1 MLRKTIIN
9 GRVQFVVEKP
19 LINNIINKKS
29 YTQYVAPQP
38 IEISPVEET
47 HHTIPTFPLKME
59 KTHTTYNPPSQ
70 NIMSYKY
77 NNIPTIIDL
86 SQYVSRLKPNIT
98 IEPKTEIPYNIFQ
111 TWHTLD
117 LPFYMNE
124 NVELLKSTNDAFNYY
139 IYDDAMCREFIKSY
153 YDDDTLFA
161 FDSLIPGAYKADL
174 WRYCILYVYGGI
186 YLDIKYKC
194 VNDFKLSSL
203 LNKEHYVKDY
213 YDGIYQALLVCL
225 PKNEIL
231 MKCINQIIINV
242 KTKSYLSDPLSIT
255 GPQLMNKYFTI
266 REINN
271 LEMVLKMPHILLNN
285 VPILEVYY
293 EYKNEQKVNQLHP
306 HYSIMWQ
313 NKMVYT

>member
-19 LINNIINKKS
+19 LINNIINKKA
-29 YTQYVAPQP
+29 YTPYVAPKN
-38 IEISPVEET
+38 IEIKPEIPEEN
-47 HHTIPTFPLKME
+47 IPLKME
-59 KTHTTYNPPSQ
+59 QPHPIYNPPSQ
-70 NIMSYKY
+70 NIMNYKY
-77 NNIPTIIDL
+77 NNIPNIIEL
-86 SQYVSRLKPNIT
+86 NHNISHLKPNIT
-98 IEPKTEIPYNIFQ
+98 IEYKTEIPYNIFQ

-124 NVELLKSTNDAFNYY
+124 NAELLKSTNDAFNYY
-139 IYDDAMCREFIKSY
+139 IYDDSMCREFIKSY

-194 VNDFKLSSL
+194 VNDFKLSTL

-225 PKNEIL
+225 PKNKIL
-231 MKCINQIIINV
+231 MNCIHQIIINV

-255 GPQLMNKYFTI
+255 GPQLMNKYFKI
-266 REINN
+266 REIQN

-285 VPILEVYY
+285 VPILEVYS
-293 EYKNEQKVNQLHP
+293 EYKTEQTVNQLHP

-313 NKMVYT
+313 NKMVYA

>member
-29 YTQYVAPQP
+29 YTTYVAPENIYIEP
-38 IEISPVEET
+38 IEIED
-47 HHTIPTFPLKME
+47 TIATFPLKLE
-59 KTHTTYNPPSQ
+59 KPQTVYNPPSQ

-77 NNIPTIIDL
+77 NNIPTITDL
-86 SQYVSRLKPNIT
+86 DYSISHLKENIT
-98 IEPKTEIPYNIFQ
+98 IESKREIPYNIFQ

-117 LPFYMNE
+117 LPFYMHK
-124 NVELLKSTNDAFNYY
+124 NVELLKSTNTEFNYY
-139 IYDDAMCREFIKSY
+139 IYDDVMCREFIKSY
-153 YDDDTLFA
+153 YDNDTLFA

-174 WRYCILYVYGGI
+174 WRYCVLYVYGGI

-194 VNDFKLSSL
+194 VLEFKLSRL

-231 MKCINQIIINV
+231 MKCIHQIIINV
-242 KTKSYLSDPLSIT
+242 KTKSYLSDALSIT
-255 GPQLMNKYFTI
+255 GPQLMKKYFTL

-271 LEMVLKMPHILLNN
+271 LEMVLKMPHILWNN
-285 VPILEVYY
+285 VPILEVYS
-293 EYKNEQKVNQLHP
+293 EYKNEQTVNQLHP

-313 NKMVYT
+313 NKMVYA

>member
-19 LINNIINKKS
+19 LINNIINKKN
-29 YTQYVAPQP
+29 YTKYVAPEN
-38 IEISPVEET
+38 IEIPEIKEDD
-47 HHTIPTFPLKME
+47 IIPLKIE
-59 KTHTTYNPPSQ
+59 ESKYIYTPPSQ

-86 SQYVSRLKPNIT
+86 KHTVSHLKDNIT
-98 IEPKTEIPYNIFQ
+98 IETKKEIPHNIFQ

-117 LPFYMNE
+117 LPLYMNE
-124 NVELLKSTNDAFNYY
+124 NVELLKTTNAEFNYY
-139 IYDDAMCREFIKSY
+139 IYDDAMCREFIGAY

-174 WRYCILYVYGGI
+174 WRYCVLYVYGGI

-194 VNDFKLSSL
+194 INDFKLDKL
-203 LNKEHYVKDY
+203 VNKEHYVKDY

-231 MKCINQIIINV
+231 MKCIHQIIINV

-255 GPQLMNKYFTI
+255 GPQLMNKYFKI

-271 LEMVLKMPHILLNN
+271 LEMVLKMPYILLNN
-285 VPILEVYY
+285 EPILEVYS
-293 EYKNEQKVNQLHP
+293 EYKNEQSVNQLHP
-306 HYSIMWQ
+306 HYSILWYK
-313 NKMVYT
+313 KMVYV